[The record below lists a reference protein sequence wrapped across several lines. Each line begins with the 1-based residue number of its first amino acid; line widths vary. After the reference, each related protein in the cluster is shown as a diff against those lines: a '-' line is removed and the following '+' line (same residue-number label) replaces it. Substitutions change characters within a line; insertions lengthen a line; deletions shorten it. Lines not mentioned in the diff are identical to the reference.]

1 MINITQSF
9 LNIRANDNSEQQLGS
24 LEVQHG
30 IK

>member
-9 LNIRANDNSEQQLGS
+9 LNIRANDNSEKQLGS
-24 LEVQHG
+24 LGVQHG